1 MSILTSA
8 KGLDQK
14 LKGSRDLLLVDVRPF
29 SDYSNGHIPGAI
41 NIDLFQFHWIDTS
54 ARGIREFE
62 RQSKIL
68 LSNIGVKTNQP
79 VVFYDNLSGI
89 SAARGVWL
97 LLYFSHKNISLLDG
111 GYLKWRNEGYPIET
125 KTNPFVPSRF
135 AGKPNRKVLA
145 TFAEVKKALK
155 EKNTVIVDARTKEEF
170 TGENIRAARAGHIPS
185 ALNVDWEE
193 NIEHGAFKS
202 ARQLHTT
209 YSIIPKNSKVITYCQ
224 GGYRAANSFLALKI
238 VGYKDV
244 RMYLGSWG
252 EWGNKTDLPIE
263 RLKK

>member
-1 MSILTSA
+1 MFILTSA
-8 KGLDQK
+8 KELDQK

-68 LSNIGVKTNQP
+68 LFNIGVKTNQP
-79 VVFYDNLSGI
+79 IVFYDNVSGMA
-89 SAARGVWL
+89 AARGVWL

-111 GYLKWRNEGYPIET
+111 GFLKWRNEGYPIET
-125 KTNPFVPSRF
+125 KINPFVPSRF
-135 AGKPNRKVLA
+135 SEKPNRNVLA
-145 TFAEVKKALK
+145 TFAEVKKALR

-170 TGENIRAARAGHIPS
+170 AGEHVRAARAGHIPS

-193 NIEHGAFKS
+193 NIEHGSFKS
-202 ARQLHTT
+202 ARQLRTL
-209 YSIIPKNSKVITYCQ
+209 YSSIPKNSKIITYCQ
-224 GGYRAANSFLALKI
+224 GGYRAANSFIALKI
-238 VGYKDV
+238 LGFKDV

-252 EWGNKTDLPIE
+252 EWGNKADLPIE
-263 RLKK
+263 QSK